1 MSATMTRSPAVRLG
15 RPGIARPDFE
25 RTLTDTYDPCKQA
38 ESVNLSFAHA
48 TLFWHFKFVP
58 IFGCLWHGAGP
69 FDAEPRVLEAALN
82 GKVPVYV
89 DVADPMS
96 YLDKALAMDAV
107 AMEANTSAV
116 VSAGAFPGFSNILAM
131 ECVAQLRSGS
141 A

>member
-58 IFGCLWHGAGP
+58 IFGCLWHGVDFAYGGP
-69 FDAEPRVLEAALN
+69 DGGILSD
-82 GKVPVYV
+82 G
-89 DVADPMS
+89 
-96 YLDKALAMDAV
+96 LAPA
-107 AMEANTSAV
+107 
-116 VSAGAFPGFSNILAM
+116 
-131 ECVAQLRSGS
+131 
-141 A
+141 